1 MAPKNRKD
9 KGHII
14 GNGLRGFIL
23 GRSVSRLIFNRILN
37 EVLSSLRL
45 RVSLTD
51 LEKESLY
58 TEALFYF
65 GVIGATNE
73 CEILEKAW
81 KDRHH
86 KRAIEEFIE
95 AWLKRKMRRGKLQ
108 PMII

>member
-1 MAPKNRKD
+1 
-9 KGHII
+9 
-14 GNGLRGFIL
+14 
-23 GRSVSRLIFNRILN
+23 VSRLIFNQILD
-37 EVLSSLRL
+37 EVLSGLRL
-45 RVSLTD
+45 QVFLSE

-58 TEALFYF
+58 TEAVLYF

-73 CEILEKAW
+73 CEVLEKAW

-108 PMII
+108 QMII

>member
-1 MAPKNRKD
+1 M
-9 KGHII
+9 
-14 GNGLRGFIL
+14 
-23 GRSVSRLIFNRILN
+23 SRLIFNQILN

-45 RVSLTD
+45 QVSLTE

-58 TEALFYF
+58 TEAVFYF

-73 CEILEKAW
+73 CEVLEKAW

-95 AWLKRKMRRGKLQ
+95 AWLKRKARSGKLQ

>member
-1 MAPKNRKD
+1 MELED
-9 KGHII
+9 
-14 GNGLRGFIL
+14 LS
-23 GRSVSRLIFNRILN
+23 GRSVSRLIFNQILN
-37 EVLSSLRL
+37 EVLSTLRL
-45 RVSLTD
+45 QVSLTE

-58 TEALFYF
+58 TEAVFYF

-73 CEILEKAW
+73 CKVLEKAW

-95 AWLKRKMRRGKLQ
+95 AWLKRKARSGKLQ

>member
-1 MAPKNRKD
+1 VELED
-9 KGHII
+9 
-14 GNGLRGFIL
+14 LS
-23 GRSVSRLIFNRILN
+23 GRSVSRLIFNQILN
-37 EVLSSLRL
+37 EVLSTLRL
-45 RVSLTD
+45 QVSLTE

-58 TEALFYF
+58 TEAVFYF

-73 CEILEKAW
+73 CEVLEKAW

-95 AWLKRKMRRGKLQ
+95 AWLKRKARSGKLQ

>member
-1 MAPKNRKD
+1 MESED
-9 KGHII
+9 
-14 GNGLRGFIL
+14 LS
-23 GRSVSRLIFNRILN
+23 GRSVSRLIFNQIVN

-45 RVSLTD
+45 QVFLSE

-58 TEALFYF
+58 TEAVFYF

-73 CEILEKAW
+73 CEVLEKAW

>member
-1 MAPKNRKD
+1 M
-9 KGHII
+9 
-14 GNGLRGFIL
+14 
-23 GRSVSRLIFNRILN
+23 SRLIFNQILN

-45 RVSLTD
+45 QVSLTE

-58 TEALFYF
+58 TEAVFYF

-73 CEILEKAW
+73 CEVLEKAW
-81 KDRHH
+81 KDQHH

-95 AWLKRKMRRGKLQ
+95 AWLKRKTRRGKLQ